1 MSFLGNI
8 EAKLDSKGRFFMPM
22 QFRKLLQDRAEE
34 RMILK
39 KDLYQTCL
47 VLYPETVWNA
57 ELQELKSRLNK
68 WDPNH
73 QLILRQYVSDVEI
86 LSIDPSGRM
95 LIPRRYLEMASIQ
108 NEIRFIGMDDK
119 IEVWAKNL
127 TDQPF
132 MDPKDFSEALK
143 NVMTKENKHE

>member
-1 MSFLGNI
+1 MNFLGNI

-22 QFRKLLQDRAEE
+22 PFRKLLQENAEE

-47 VLYPETVWNA
+47 VLYPESIWNN

-68 WDPNH
+68 WDPKH

-86 LSIDPSGRM
+86 LSIDINGRM
-95 LIPRRYLEMASIQ
+95 LIPKRYLEMASIQ
-108 NEIRFIGMDDK
+108 NDIRFIGMDDK

-132 MDPKDFSEALK
+132 MHPKDFSEALK
-143 NVMTKENKHE
+143 NVMNNENNYE